1 MSQTNGTVDLSVI
14 IVNYNV
20 KEFLANCLT
29 SVKKASAGLSTEI
42 FVVDNASTD
51 GSIPFLK
58 ERFPNV
64 TYIENEENLGF
75 GKANNQAIKQAT
87 GKYTLLL
94 NPDTLLQEDTFH
106 VLIEHMEANETCGAS
121 GCKILNPD
129 GTFAPES
136 RRSVPTVSTALYKA
150 VGLTALFP
158 ESKIFGA
165 YYLGWMGE
173 DEAGEI
179 PVLSGSFMFFRTQC
193 LKKLGGFDERFFM
206 YGEDIDLC
214 YRAKQEGW
222 SIHYVPET
230 SIIHYKGESTKK
242 NEVAYN
248 RVFNEAL
255 YKFFEKHFTSRY
267 SVLFK
272 FLIFWAIRFRA
283 IASFF
288 VNNIRTYRYIIT
300 DLIVINAALLV
311 GMFIRASFDTNGI
324 FSMLQAQFFWL
335 NLLWCLSY
343 LSFAR
348 LYGIIDEHKLSIVG
362 SLKAVVFSF
371 LTLVAITFFLRSLA
385 FSRIILAVSFLIGFI
400 GIGFIRFR
408 RVNRIKSTKFSRGKV
423 SPLRMLLVGIGDS
436 TDQIVN
442 KIKGKARWQVEIA
455 GIVRQNMQGNV
466 NDKNVSEYEVGS
478 IENLKTLIRSTRSDI
493 VVFILESVSH
503 KELLDSIRTLR
514 DDDVEIKVIPPNM
527 NFILGKADVE
537 YLDDIAVVDLQLSFF
552 NPVQKFIKRF
562 FDLVLSSLGLLILLP
577 LSWTILGTRDEEK
590 QGITIFDGSRR
601 KTIDLMDHQTF
612 SSKIYN
618 RWKLC
623 YKIFVGDLSFIGSS
637 AGPVPEQDTNRYKT
651 GLTGYVQINRD
662 RITNQQDQEQFDL
675 HYLQNYSIWLDLD
688 ILFKAL
694 IREESLTGAFLD
706 EDRRRAQ

>member
-1 MSQTNGTVDLSVI
+1 
-14 IVNYNV
+14 
-20 KEFLANCLT
+20 
-29 SVKKASAGLSTEI
+29 
-42 FVVDNASTD
+42 
-51 GSIPFLK
+51 
-58 ERFPNV
+58 
-64 TYIENEENLGF
+64 
-75 GKANNQAIKQAT
+75 
-87 GKYTLLL
+87 
-94 NPDTLLQEDTFH
+94 
-106 VLIEHMEANETCGAS
+106 
-121 GCKILNPD
+121 
-129 GTFAPES
+129 
-136 RRSVPTVSTALYKA
+136 
-150 VGLTALFP
+150 
-158 ESKIFGA
+158 
-165 YYLGWMGE
+165 
-173 DEAGEI
+173 
-179 PVLSGSFMFFRTQC
+179 
-193 LKKLGGFDERFFM
+193 
-206 YGEDIDLC
+206 
-214 YRAKQEGW
+214 
-222 SIHYVPET
+222 
-230 SIIHYKGESTKK
+230 
-242 NEVAYN
+242 
-248 RVFNEAL
+248 
-255 YKFFEKHFTSRY
+255 
-267 SVLFK
+267 
-272 FLIFWAIRFRA
+272 
-283 IASFF
+283 
-288 VNNIRTYRYIIT
+288 
-300 DLIVINAALLV
+300 
-311 GMFIRASFDTNGI
+311 
-324 FSMLQAQFFWL
+324 
-335 NLLWCLSY
+335 
-343 LSFAR
+343 
-348 LYGIIDEHKLSIVG
+348 
-362 SLKAVVFSF
+362 
-371 LTLVAITFFLRSLA
+371 
-385 FSRIILAVSFLIGFI
+385 
-400 GIGFIRFR
+400 
-408 RVNRIKSTKFSRGKV
+408 
-423 SPLRMLLVGIGDS
+423 MLLVGIGDS

-662 RITNQQDQEQFDL
+662 RITTQQDQEQFDL

>member
-1 MSQTNGTVDLSVI
+1 
-14 IVNYNV
+14 
-20 KEFLANCLT
+20 
-29 SVKKASAGLSTEI
+29 
-42 FVVDNASTD
+42 
-51 GSIPFLK
+51 
-58 ERFPNV
+58 
-64 TYIENEENLGF
+64 
-75 GKANNQAIKQAT
+75 
-87 GKYTLLL
+87 
-94 NPDTLLQEDTFH
+94 
-106 VLIEHMEANETCGAS
+106 
-121 GCKILNPD
+121 
-129 GTFAPES
+129 
-136 RRSVPTVSTALYKA
+136 
-150 VGLTALFP
+150 
-158 ESKIFGA
+158 
-165 YYLGWMGE
+165 
-173 DEAGEI
+173 
-179 PVLSGSFMFFRTQC
+179 
-193 LKKLGGFDERFFM
+193 
-206 YGEDIDLC
+206 
-214 YRAKQEGW
+214 
-222 SIHYVPET
+222 
-230 SIIHYKGESTKK
+230 
-242 NEVAYN
+242 
-248 RVFNEAL
+248 
-255 YKFFEKHFTSRY
+255 
-267 SVLFK
+267 
-272 FLIFWAIRFRA
+272 
-283 IASFF
+283 
-288 VNNIRTYRYIIT
+288 
-300 DLIVINAALLV
+300 
-311 GMFIRASFDTNGI
+311 
-324 FSMLQAQFFWL
+324 
-335 NLLWCLSY
+335 
-343 LSFAR
+343 
-348 LYGIIDEHKLSIVG
+348 
-362 SLKAVVFSF
+362 
-371 LTLVAITFFLRSLA
+371 
-385 FSRIILAVSFLIGFI
+385 
-400 GIGFIRFR
+400 
-408 RVNRIKSTKFSRGKV
+408 
-423 SPLRMLLVGIGDS
+423 MLLVGVDNN

-590 QGITIFDGSRR
+590 QGITIFDGFRR
-601 KTIDLMDHQTF
+601 KAIDLMDHQTF

-706 EDRRRAQ
+706 EDRRRAE